1 MSFFADAH
9 HFFALCAGVF
19 EQGQFDVEAVV
30 RQFAYAQCEVDFFGV
45 VVADGFVQ
53 FDERAAFFGDHQ
65 EAAGVFVEAVDEF
78 EIAGFGAGAADLFD
92 DAEAHAAAAV
102 DGGAC
107 GFVDDEQC
115 VVFVDDGKFACGYGL
130 GAVFRRPLF
139 FGGAHGRDAEQVA
152 GLDAAVRLA
161 AFFVQ
166 AHFAGADNAVDMA
179 FRYAFE
185 DFYQIVVKALSG
197 FVFGD
202 GNQAD

>member
-1 MSFFADAH
+1 MCGLSVFADAH

-30 RQFAYAQCEVDFFGV
+30 RQFAYAQREVDFFRV

-107 GFVDDEQC
+107 WFVDDELRDRKS
-115 VVFVDDGKFACGYGL
+115 VV
-130 GAVFRRPLF
+130 
-139 FGGAHGRDAEQVA
+139 
-152 GLDAAVRLA
+152 
-161 AFFVQ
+161 
-166 AHFAGADNAVDMA
+166 
-179 FRYAFE
+179 
-185 DFYQIVVKALSG
+185 
-197 FVFGD
+197 
-202 GNQAD
+202 